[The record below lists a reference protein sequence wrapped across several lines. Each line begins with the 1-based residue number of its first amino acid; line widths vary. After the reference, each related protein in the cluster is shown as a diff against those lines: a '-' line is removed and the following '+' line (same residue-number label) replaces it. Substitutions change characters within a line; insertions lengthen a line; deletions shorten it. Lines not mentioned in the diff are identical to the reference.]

1 MTELLASTGAPVYVI
16 ELDARLAEKLQ
27 RLATQFPNVTVVRN
41 DVLQTDLAQIA
52 DGRRVLV
59 YGNLPYYITSP
70 ILHHLFDE
78 ADQIDEIHIVVQ
90 LEVAERLVAS
100 PGSRDYAYLSVLT
113 QYFTRPE
120 LVLQIPPSAFRPPPE
135 VASALVTL
143 RLPGERAKLSAVD
156 KDQFLKFVK
165 LCFSQ
170 KRKTL
175 ANNLRSQA
183 KLNQVRAA
191 LSALNL
197 RPDVRAEQ
205 LSISE
210 LAKLGQHLSAL

>member
-1 MTELLASTGAPVYVI
+1 MTERLASTGAPVYVI

-52 DGRRVLV
+52 DGRRALV

-70 ILHHLFDE
+70 ILHHLFDG

-90 LEVAERLVAS
+90 LEVAERLVAA

-143 RLPGERAKLSAVD
+143 RLPGERAKLSAID

-175 ANNLRSQA
+175 ANNLRSRA

-210 LAKLGQHLSAL
+210 LAKLGQHLSVL